1 MKKLT
6 TVLMLLCCF
15 VQMIVAQTMSD
26 KQIMDFIMSEQKKG
40 VSETMI
46 ASKLI
51 RKGVTLEKIRT
62 IKEGIET
69 DQQNST
75 NEDDEEELNKVS
87 RLRKTEKETTAKEE
101 TTTMEETDIINIFGR
116 NIFNNKLLTFEP
128 AVNIPL
134 PSNYTLG
141 AGDQIIVDIWGASRI
156 TIDDYISPDGFLMID
171 GVGPVFLSGKTLSE
185 AKRYVKSVL
194 SGIYS
199 DSEVNLTVGNMR
211 SVQVQVMGEVV
222 TPGTYTIS
230 SLSTAFNALYAA
242 GGINDIGTLRN
253 IKIYRGGKE
262 IATIDVYEYILNGK
276 TDGDVRLQDNDVINV
291 GAYNSLVTVEGKV
304 KRPMIYEMADGE
316 TLFDLISYAGGF
328 TGDAYTEKINVTRK
342 SGREYSMH
350 TISKSDAADFKM
362 KDGDAV
368 NVEGMLQRFSNM
380 IEISGAVFYPGKYE
394 LGNGISTVREL
405 IEAAGGVIEAAFLD
419 RAVLQHRNFDNT
431 IETEAID
438 LNGILAGTL
447 PDVRLKNNDLLFVP
461 DDSKMQGELTVNIA
475 GEVNLPG
482 TYQYAENTTI
492 EDLILQAGGLT
503 RAASQ
508 MKIDVFRHKFDPQA
522 TEYSKSVE
530 NFTFSLNDGFEVNGA
545 SDFVL
550 EPFDEVF
557 VRRNPTFQPISV
569 AKVTGCV
576 NYEGGYVIPN
586 KNYRLSDLV
595 KSAGGITEF
604 AYIKGASLTRK
615 MTEEERKQREIVMQQ
630 NLIQMLEERMSDD
643 ENEVNMVVLDS
654 LMHLKLN
661 LSEVYSVAINLADA
675 IENPGSENDVVLR
688 AGDVLNIPEQ
698 TSTIKVSGEVN
709 YPVTLTW
716 EKGKNV
722 KYYIKHAGGYSEMAR
737 KRGVYMVYMNG
748 DVVKVS
754 KNSKKIVEPG
764 CEIVVPRK
772 SDIRKGLSTAEI
784 ATIGSS
790 TASIAA
796 MVVAIIN
803 LLK

>member
-1 MKKLT
+1 MKKIF
-6 TVLMLLCCF
+6 VLIAFCF
-15 VQMIVAQTMSD
+15 VVQILVSQTMTD
-26 KQIMDFIMSEQKKG
+26 NQIKTFIMSEEKKG
-40 VSETMI
+40 TSASMI

-51 RKGVTLEKIRT
+51 RKGVSLEKIRD
-62 IKEGIET
+62 IKEKLEEENEVSEDEGET
-69 DQQNST
+69 VYMEPRLRERLITTVQKDST
-75 NEDDEEELNKVS
+75 NDLSSEEDGLE
-87 RLRKTEKETTAKEE
+87 
-101 TTTMEETDIINIFGR
+101 IFGHD
-116 NIFNNKLLTFEP
+116 IFNNKNLTFEP
-128 AVNIPL
+128 VMNIPT
-134 PSNYTLG
+134 PENYILG
-141 AGDQIIVDIWGASRI
+141 AGDDVIIDVWGATQTNI
-156 TIDDYISPDGFLMID
+156 KQTISPDGNIFID
-171 GVGPVFLSGKTLSE
+171 GVGLVKLAGKTAAQAESHLKRILSE
-185 AKRYVKSVL
+185 GYGGSTVS
-194 SGIYS
+194 
-199 DSEVNLTVGNMR
+199 LTIGNMR

-350 TISKSDAADFKM
+350 TISKPDAADFKM

-419 RAVLQHRNFDNT
+419 RAVLQHRKFDNT

-447 PDVRLKNNDLLFVP
+447 PDVPLKNNDLLFVP

-492 EDLILQAGGLT
+492 KDLILQAGGLT

-530 NFTFSLNDGFEVNGA
+530 DFTFSLNDGFEVNGA

-630 NLIQMLEERMSDD
+630 NLIQMLEERMFDD

-709 YPVTLTW
+709 APVTLTW

-754 KNSKKIVEPG
+754 KNPKKIVEPG

-772 SDIRKGLSTAEI
+772 SDIRKGLSTTEI